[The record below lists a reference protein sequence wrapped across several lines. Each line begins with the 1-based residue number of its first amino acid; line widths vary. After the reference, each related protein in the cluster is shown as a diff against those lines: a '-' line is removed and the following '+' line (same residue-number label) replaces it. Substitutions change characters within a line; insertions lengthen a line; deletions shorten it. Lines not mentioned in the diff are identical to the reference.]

1 MTIANPSGR
10 VVLVVGASS
19 GIGLAA
25 ALAFA
30 RRGDHLVLNS
40 RSDDALEAAEK
51 ACHAAG
57 VGDIGIDTVWRHHRP
72 DHERPAR
79 CASAGP
85 ARRIDVVV
93 HSATVTGYGTVEAM
107 PANVFL
113 KVVETAVHGTLHLGR
128 AVLPIMRRQG
138 SGVFIG
144 VNSLLG
150 SVTVPQMGAYATSK
164 WGQRA
169 VLRTLQQE
177 TRDVPGVH
185 VCIVS
190 PGSINTPIYYQAANY
205 TGRATR
211 PPWPVLAPERVA
223 DTIVRL
229 AERPRPRVSVPVGPS
244 NPVIVAGFRLLPAIY
259 DLLAG
264 PLFQLTALT
273 GRCVPATAGNVAEPT
288 PGQERMHGR
297 WPEPRNPRT
306 SRNVNRERKDH
317 SMGDYEQSRNVNAP
331 AQRCSTTWPT
341 YATCRATSRP

>member
-30 RRGDHLVLNS
+30 RCGDHLVLNS
-40 RSDDALEAAEK
+40 RSDDALKAAEK

-57 VGDIGIDTVWRHHRP
+57 VGDIDIVSGDITDPITSDRLVARALDRH
-72 DHERPAR
+72 
-79 CASAGP
+79 G
-85 ARRIDVVV
+85 RIDVVV
-93 HSATVTGYGTVEAM
+93 HSATVTGYGTVEVM
-107 PANVFL
+107 PPDVFL

-128 AVLPIMRRQG
+128 AILPIMRRQG

-205 TGRATR
+205 TGRAHAT
-211 PPWPVLAPERVA
+211 
-223 DTIVRL
+223 T
-229 AERPRPRVSVPVGPS
+229 
-244 NPVIVAGFRLLPAIY
+244 VAGASARTRRRHDRAPRRAATPAGVRTGWPEQSGHRGWI
-259 DLLAG
+259 
-264 PLFQLTALT
+264 PTAACHLRPARRT
-273 GRCVPATAGNVAEPT
+273 AVPAHRA
-288 PGQERMHGR
+288 HG
-297 WPEPRNPRT
+297 PVCT
-306 SRNVNRERKDH
+306 
-317 SMGDYEQSRNVNAP
+317 GDCG
-331 AQRCSTTWPT
+331 QRC
-341 YATCRATSRP
+341 